1 MTLLY
6 LLAARLCLKQLEQ
19 LQFTHDDWMALTA
32 AVFFGLALLIS
43 HRVHL
48 LIDR

>member
-19 LQFTHDDWMALTA
+19 LQFTHDDWVALTA
-32 AVFFGLALLIS
+32 VILISVALLIS
-43 HRVHL
+43 HRVHIL
-48 LIDR
+48 TGR

>member
-19 LQFTHDDWMALTA
+19 LQFSHDDWMALTA
-32 AVFFGLALLIS
+32 VVFIAIALLIS
-43 HRVHL
+43 HKVHML
-48 LIDR
+48 TGR